1 MAKPIWVTQDGSLGK
16 IEEGI
21 YYQLAVEATDPDGE
35 DIIFKV
41 ISGYLPPGLVL
52 DADGN
57 LYGQPRL
64 NYKLDG
70 VPYNVNKDITS
81 SFCIRASATDGKISD
96 KTFSITVTGQDT
108 PVITNTSGSL
118 ATILTGEYTEI
129 QIDTIDDDNDVLV
142 YNIIKGSIPEGMTL
156 DTSTGK
162 ISGYPMPY
170 VSEYDADRLGWNAPG
185 SAWEDDEW
193 GLNRPVTTHKN
204 YEFTLE
210 VTDGKEKT
218 DKIFSILV
226 LSKSLLKAD
235 STYHTVDDTQYVTAD
250 MDTNQNPIM
259 LTQDTDLGIYEHNN
273 YFTYR
278 FEAIDIFNSEP
289 IGFEIES
296 GSLPPG
302 LVLNTTTGWVY
313 GYIPNQTISQTEY
326 TVNVRAYKIS
336 DPAQY
341 SNTVELKLTVVSNLY
356 SAVNW
361 ISPSNLG
368 TITTGELCNIA
379 IESTNTANLT
389 VNYYIYPR
397 DNTGTSISID
407 SEYNNGAL
415 IAENNGTVFNRA
427 LTVNGLKLVVAGAVG
442 GQTAVPNEWAKKT
455 ARTFELMTDP
465 NGAGIN
471 TTHQRNFIKTLK
483 GDAGTKHAG
492 IPTVQRVAYGGGSTY
507 TPNWLLDVNVA
518 SYAGLQAFNDSV
530 AQKDMVWYKNINGN
544 NPPTQRRDIEEIFE
558 HIFHTIHA
566 FGIPGAVP
574 GSSDAVE
581 MNPDI
586 RISMEPSFDW
596 KNTALH
602 LAMKEAIDA
611 GLYDPSGYAPDWNTN
626 PEKAA
631 VAYTE
636 YTYLVNWSMWDMSV
650 YWDGGSL
657 APEWDNSLKT
667 PAGMLANNPLGYALF
682 NTYFAPVLSKPNF
695 ATIESIFGEN
705 DTGVSGYVVD
715 SVEYN
720 NDYTIKGGQLPQ
732 GLVLQS
738 NGLLIGR
745 PSFEYTT
752 YDSNDT
758 TLDVS
763 VREAGVRT
771 GETTFDRD
779 FNFTI
784 VAESLNSEIR
794 AQKDFKVTVTSKNN
808 KPYESLY
815 LKSNLTRDKY
825 WQNIVLN
832 TDIFPQA
839 DIYRNSDPNF
849 GIQLDAR
856 MLLISGLSAKSST
869 AIMTALD
876 KNHYRKVLK
885 FGKPQVAK
893 SYLLDKTVEYEVVY
907 YEIVDDQNTKNQE
920 TISASINLSQQI
932 NNEVIEYE
940 SKIPSDAIVYPN
952 SLESMRSQLTT
963 AIGLVSDSEAL
974 PNWMKNR
981 QLDGSIIGWKPV
993 VVLAYMKPGTGERA
1007 LFNLKRRTDIVQ
1019 RNISFDVDRYILDNN
1034 LSKTYDNENEEYYNS
1049 TLTVFDSIVGTANTP
1064 VATVDFAV
1072 EVPFSSLHGKTTAQI
1087 NASGGLDQIITAYQD
1102 KLIIFAKQEDYTG
1115 LTDEFEAVDG
1125 WLKTTTFY
1133 DSPGGFD
1140 ATDEEFDEAEVIPG
1154 YQENFADTE
1163 ITNQRAGVWKFVK
1176 DTATQLW
1183 YLEFQSSIAVTNGD
1197 YIRVK
1202 SGFKYGGKVVEY
1214 STTIDSGNTVP
1225 EYNISESIE
1234 ETAATIFDN
1243 NNTKFINQI
1252 IVYQAPDIGDTF
1264 LPFPKTNIWE

>member
-70 VPYNVNKDITS
+70 VPYNVNKDVTS

-278 FEAIDIFNSEP
+278 FEAIDIFNSEL

-302 LVLNTTTGWVY
+302 LVLNPTTGWVY

-336 DPAQY
+336 DPTQY

-397 DNTGTSISID
+397 SID
-407 SEYNNGAL
+407 S
-415 IAENNGTVFNRA
+415 
-427 LTVNGLKLVVAGAVG
+427 
-442 GQTAVPNEWAKKT
+442 
-455 ARTFELMTDP
+455 
-465 NGAGIN
+465 
-471 TTHQRNFIKTLK
+471 
-483 GDAGTKHAG
+483 
-492 IPTVQRVAYGGGSTY
+492 
-507 TPNWLLDVNVA
+507 
-518 SYAGLQAFNDSV
+518 
-530 AQKDMVWYKNINGN
+530 
-544 NPPTQRRDIEEIFE
+544 
-558 HIFHTIHA
+558 
-566 FGIPGAVP
+566 
-574 GSSDAVE
+574 
-581 MNPDI
+581 
-586 RISMEPSFDW
+586 
-596 KNTALH
+596 
-602 LAMKEAIDA
+602 
-611 GLYDPSGYAPDWNTN
+611 
-626 PEKAA
+626 
-631 VAYTE
+631 
-636 YTYLVNWSMWDMSV
+636 
-650 YWDGGSL
+650 
-657 APEWDNSLKT
+657 
-667 PAGMLANNPLGYALF
+667 
-682 NTYFAPVLSKPNF
+682 
-695 ATIESIFGEN
+695 
-705 DTGVSGYVVD
+705 
-715 SVEYN
+715 EYN

-808 KPYESLY
+808 RPYESLY
-815 LKSNLTRDKY
+815 LKSNLTKDKY
-825 WQNIVLN
+825 WQDIVLN

-1049 TLTVFDSIVGTANTP
+1049 TLTVFDTISDLANTP

-1072 EVPFSSLHGKTTAQI
+1072 EVPFNSLHGKTTAQI

-1133 DSPGGFD
+1133 DSPDGFD
-1140 ATDEEFDEAEVIPG
+1140 ATNEGFDEAELIPG
-1154 YQENFADTE
+1154 YQENFADPE

-1183 YLEFQSSIAVTNGD
+1183 
-1197 YIRVK
+1197 
-1202 SGFKYGGKVVEY
+1202 
-1214 STTIDSGNTVP
+1214 
-1225 EYNISESIE
+1225 
-1234 ETAATIFDN
+1234 
-1243 NNTKFINQI
+1243 
-1252 IVYQAPDIGDTF
+1252 
-1264 LPFPKTNIWE
+1264 

>member
-1 MAKPIWVTQDGSLGK
+1 MAKPNWVTQDGSLGK
-16 IEEGI
+16 IEEGV
-21 YYQLAVEATDPDGE
+21 YYQLLVEATDPDGD
-35 DIIFKV
+35 DITFKV

-64 NYKLDG
+64 NYKIDG
-70 VPYNVNKDITS
+70 VPYNVNKDVTS

-142 YNIIKGSIPEGMTL
+142 YDIIKGSIPEGMTL
-156 DTSTGK
+156 DASTGK

-170 VSEYDADRLGWNAPG
+170 VSEYDANRLGWNAPG
-185 SAWEDDEW
+185 SAWGEDEW

-273 YFTYR
+273 YFTYK

-326 TVNVRAYKIS
+326 NVSVRAYKIS
-336 DPAQY
+336 NPTQY

-397 DNTGTSISID
+397 ENTG
-407 SEYNNGAL
+407 
-415 IAENNGTVFNRA
+415 
-427 LTVNGLKLVVAGAVG
+427 
-442 GQTAVPNEWAKKT
+442 
-455 ARTFELMTDP
+455 
-465 NGAGIN
+465 
-471 TTHQRNFIKTLK
+471 
-483 GDAGTKHAG
+483 
-492 IPTVQRVAYGGGSTY
+492 
-507 TPNWLLDVNVA
+507 DVNLVDQD
-518 SYAGLQAFNDSV
+518 GDGTPDSV
-530 AQKDMVWYKNINGN
+530 D
-544 NPPTQRRDIEEIFE
+544 
-558 HIFHTIHA
+558 
-566 FGIPGAVP
+566 
-574 GSSDAVE
+574 
-581 MNPDI
+581 
-586 RISMEPSFDW
+586 
-596 KNTALH
+596 
-602 LAMKEAIDA
+602 
-611 GLYDPSGYAPDWNTN
+611 
-626 PEKAA
+626 
-631 VAYTE
+631 
-636 YTYLVNWSMWDMSV
+636 
-650 YWDGGSL
+650 
-657 APEWDNSLKT
+657 
-667 PAGMLANNPLGYALF
+667 
-682 NTYFAPVLSKPNF
+682 FAKY
-695 ATIESIFGEN
+695 E
-705 DTGVSGYVVD
+705 
-715 SVEYN
+715 
-720 NDYTIKGGQLPQ
+720 DYTIKGGQLPQ

-758 TLDVS
+758 TLDVN
-763 VREAGVRT
+763 VREAGIKT

-794 AQKDFKVTVTSKNN
+794 AHKDFKVTVTSKNN
-808 KPYESLY
+808 RPYESLY
-815 LKSNLTRDKY
+815 LKSNLTKDKY
-825 WQNIVLN
+825 WQDIVLN

-839 DIYRNSDPNF
+839 DIYRTSDPNF
-849 GIQLDAR
+849 GIQLDAK

-907 YEIVDDQNTKNQE
+907 YEIVDDQNSKNQE
-920 TISASINLSQQI
+920 TISTSINLSQQI

-952 SLESMRSQLTT
+952 SLEGMRSQLTT
-963 AIGLVSDSEAL
+963 AIGLVSNSEVL

-981 QLDGSIIGWKPV
+981 QPDGSIIGWKPV
-993 VVLAYMKPGTGERA
+993 VVLSYMKPGTGERA
-1007 LFNLKRRTDIVQ
+1007 LFNLGRRTDIVQ

-1034 LSKTYDNENEEYYNS
+1034 LSKTYDNENEEYYDS
-1049 TLTVFDSIVGTANTP
+1049 KLTTFDNISGIANTP
-1064 VATVDFAV
+1064 VTTVDFAV
-1072 EVPFSSLHGKTTAQI
+1072 DVPFSSLHGKTTAQI
-1087 NASGGLDQIITAYQD
+1087 NAAGGLDRIITAYQD
-1102 KLIIFAKQEDYTG
+1102 KLIIFAKQEDYAD
-1115 LTDEFEAVDG
+1115 LSDEFEAVDG
-1125 WLKTTTFY
+1125 WLKTTTFF
-1133 DSPGGFD
+1133 DGPDGFD
-1140 ATDEEFDEAEVIPG
+1140 ATGDNFDAAEIIPG
-1154 YQENFADTE
+1154 YQENFANPA
-1163 ITNQRAGVWKFVK
+1163 ITNQRAGVWKFIK
-1176 DTATQLW
+1176 DSATQLW
-1183 YLEFQSSIAVTNGD
+1183 YLEFQSDITITNGD
-1197 YIRVK
+1197 FVRVNN
-1202 SGFKYGGKVVEY
+1202 GFKYGGTIIEY
-1214 STTIDSGNTVP
+1214 SSVIDIEDTVP
-1225 EYNISESIE
+1225 DYEISEIIE
-1234 ETAATIFDN
+1234 DSTATTFDN
-1243 NNTKFINQI
+1243 NNTKFINQV
-1252 IVYQAPDIGDTF
+1252 IVYQAPDVGDMF